1 MRIRGG
7 RQLSRGSAGLD
18 LTPMIDVVF
27 LLVIFFMVSTTFIT
41 LESGLPVD
49 LPQSKNSLSQT
60 GELPTVTINKMQ
72 QVFIGDVS
80 IEEEDLVKALKSR
93 IAILESSVVVLRA
106 DSEVPHGFVV
116 RVMDLIK
123 RSGAERIAIA
133 TGG

>member
-1 MRIRGG
+1 MRTRGG
-7 RQLSRGSAGLD
+7 RQLSRVSAGLD

-41 LESGLPVD
+41 FEAGLPID
-49 LPQSKNSLSQT
+49 LPQSQNALSQT
-60 GELPTVTINKMQ
+60 AELPTVTINKMQ
-72 QVFIGDVS
+72 QVFLGDSS

-93 IAILESSVVVLRA
+93 MENLEVSVVILRA
-106 DSEVPHGFVV
+106 DREVPHGLVV
-116 RVMDLIK
+116 RVMGLIK